1 MHEFGAMATRGSRS
15 ASGGSD
21 DDVAIVDNLQTEQ
34 QVSRLQAELA
44 ELRGAG
50 GTEALLRA
58 KDERIAE
65 LEEAAA
71 QTFRSVQLQVQQ
83 QVQQATEDVQ
93 RRADE
98 KLQATREKASETI
111 RALEKLVLV
120 QRETTAKQDAALSQA
135 ALTLAMYRDERH
147 QAAAAVEAIAMASQV
162 LSASPTSGEKTES
175 G

>member
-98 KLQATREKASETI
+98 KLQATKEKASVTI
-111 RALEKLVLV
+111 RALEQLVPK
-120 QRETTAKQDAALSQA
+120 QDATTAKQAEALSRANALLLTACTHSDVVVPLHEQA
-135 ALTLAMYRDERH
+135 CLVVCLTFGHGMSSYD
-147 QAAAAVEAIAMASQV
+147 I
-162 LSASPTSGEKTES
+162 P
-175 G
+175 